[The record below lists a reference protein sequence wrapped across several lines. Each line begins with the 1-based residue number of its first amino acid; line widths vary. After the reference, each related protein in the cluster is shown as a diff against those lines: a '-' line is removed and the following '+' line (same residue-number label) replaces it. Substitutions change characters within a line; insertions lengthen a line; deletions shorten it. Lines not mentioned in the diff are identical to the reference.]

1 MTQTFRGDHT
11 TEIPF
16 VFKVITQIIIQISTN
31 LTMRNFFRIVF
42 FVFSLLIA
50 KTHGIAYE
58 EERYELDETTGHSC
72 DKMIELHKFYGTCCS
87 IQRSDSDGC
96 VLNVANGWCKV
107 VGQYW
112 TKLYNSTDDRITC
125 RSSDYDYED
134 FVTPCPNPG
143 CPASV
148 NEEIWNNGSTDNSTA
163 NSLTYLA
170 ASALIGAIT
179 VMLI

>member
-1 MTQTFRGDHT
+1 
-11 TEIPF
+11 
-16 VFKVITQIIIQISTN
+16 
-31 LTMRNFFRIVF
+31 MRIFFRIVF

-163 NSLTYLA
+163 NSLTCLA

>member
-1 MTQTFRGDHT
+1 
-11 TEIPF
+11 
-16 VFKVITQIIIQISTN
+16 
-31 LTMRNFFRIVF
+31 MRNFYRTIF

-58 EERYELDETTGHSC
+58 EDRRELSETTGHTC
-72 DKMIELHKFYGTCCS
+72 DKMIDLHKFYGSCCS

-134 FVTPCPNPG
+134 FVTPCPNAG

-148 NEEIWNNGSTDNSTA
+148 NQAIWNGSTDKSTA